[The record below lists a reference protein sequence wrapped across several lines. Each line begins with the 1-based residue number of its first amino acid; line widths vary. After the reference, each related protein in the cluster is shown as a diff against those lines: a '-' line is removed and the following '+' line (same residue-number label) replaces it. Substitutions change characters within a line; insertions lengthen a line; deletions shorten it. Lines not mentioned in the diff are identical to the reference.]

1 MATVINNITT
11 AGFKAGVILFIWT
24 QKFGSATNT
33 YNIAIV
39 KIQLT
44 PKIMSALSD
53 CTWDSDH

>member
-44 PKIMSALSD
+44 PKIMSAL
-53 CTWDSDH
+53 